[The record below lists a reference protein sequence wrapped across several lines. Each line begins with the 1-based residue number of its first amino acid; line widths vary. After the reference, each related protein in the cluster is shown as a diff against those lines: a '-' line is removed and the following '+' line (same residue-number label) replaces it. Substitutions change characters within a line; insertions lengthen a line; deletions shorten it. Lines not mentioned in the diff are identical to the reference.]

1 MEGCFVQETWLQN
14 NPSTWYPYT
23 NQKKLNL
30 FYYPG
35 GTMPFIVSFVGY
47 KKSGKTTL
55 VERIIPILKSKG
67 YKIGVLKYTGEG
79 LPEETEGK
87 DTAKFRAAG
96 AETVGLCGDDHFTLF
111 KAGGHPALPLDR
123 LAAFFFPEAD
133 LVVTEGF
140 KKQPFPKIALL
151 SEGQE
156 EKLLAE
162 VKGVVLATVGPKPF
176 REDLPHFQPEEAEG
190 IVDLLEKRFL
200 KERHEPR
207 IRVWL
212 DGKRIPMKDF
222 VQDIIIQGIM
232 GMLGTLRGFIPAGRV
247 DITLSPQE
255 TSADGKPRKND

>member
-1 MEGCFVQETWLQN
+1 
-14 NPSTWYPYT
+14 
-23 NQKKLNL
+23 
-30 FYYPG
+30 
-35 GTMPFIVSFVGY
+35 MPFIVSIVGY

-55 VERIIPILKSKG
+55 IEQMIPLLKSKG
-67 YKIGVLKYTGEG
+67 VPFGILKYTGEG
-79 LPEETEGK
+79 LPEERKGR

-96 AETVGLCGDDHFTLF
+96 AETVGLCEDDHFSLF

-133 LVVTEGF
+133 LVLTEGF
-140 KKQPFPKIALL
+140 KKQGFPKIALL

-156 EKLLAE
+156 ENLLAE
-162 VKGVVLATVGPKPF
+162 IQGVVLATVGPKPF
-176 REDLPHFQPEEAEG
+176 REDLPHFQPGEAER
-190 IVDLLEKRFL
+190 IVEMLEKRFL

-247 DITLSPQE
+247 DINLSPRE
-255 TSADGKPRKND
+255 PSTDGKQRKND

>member
-1 MEGCFVQETWLQN
+1 
-14 NPSTWYPYT
+14 
-23 NQKKLNL
+23 
-30 FYYPG
+30 
-35 GTMPFIVSFVGY
+35 MPFIVSVVGY

-55 VERIIPILKSKG
+55 VEKIIPILKSKG
-67 YKIGVLKYTGEG
+67 YRFGVLKYTGEG
-79 LPEETEGK
+79 LPEEAEGK

-162 VKGVVLATVGPKPF
+162 VQGVVLAPWVPGLFGWICPTFSRRRRTGSWKCW
-176 REDLPHFQPEEAEG
+176 RS
-190 IVDLLEKRFL
+190 
-200 KERHEPR
+200 
-207 IRVWL
+207 
-212 DGKRIPMKDF
+212 DF
-222 VQDIIIQGIM
+222 
-232 GMLGTLRGFIPAGRV
+232 
-247 DITLSPQE
+247 
-255 TSADGKPRKND
+255 

>member
-1 MEGCFVQETWLQN
+1 LQN
-14 NPSTWYPYT
+14 NPSSWYPYT
-23 NQKKLNL
+23 NQKFLNFLVGNSNL
-30 FYYPG
+30 FYLLG
-35 GTMPFIVSFVGY
+35 GGMPFIVSIVGY

-55 VERIIPILKSKG
+55 IEKLIPILKSRG
-67 YKIGVLKYTGEG
+67 YRLVILKHTGEG
-79 LPEETEGK
+79 LPEEAEGK
-87 DTAKFRAAG
+87 DTAKFRTAG
-96 AETVGLCGDDHFTLF
+96 AETTGFCGDDYFTLF
-111 KAGGHPALPLDR
+111 KAGGQPILPLDR
-123 LAAFFFPEAD
+123 LAASFFPEAD

-162 VKGVVLATVGPKPF
+162 VQGVVLATVGPKPF
-176 REDLPHFQPEEAEG
+176 RVDLPHFQPEEAEG
-190 IVDLLEKRFL
+190 IVEMLEKRFL
-200 KERHEPR
+200 RERHEPR

-247 DITLSPQE
+247 DIALSPHE
-255 TSADGKPRKND
+255 SSTDRKLRKND

>member
-1 MEGCFVQETWLQN
+1 
-14 NPSTWYPYT
+14 
-23 NQKKLNL
+23 
-30 FYYPG
+30 
-35 GTMPFIVSFVGY
+35 MPFIVSFVGY

-87 DTAKFRAAG
+87 DTAKFRTAG

>member
-1 MEGCFVQETWLQN
+1 METRD
-14 NPSTWYPYT
+14 P
-23 NQKKLNL
+23 KLEFPDRPEDN
-30 FYYPG
+30 
-35 GTMPFIVSFVGY
+35 MPFIVSVVGY

-55 VERIIPILKSKG
+55 VEQIIPLLKSKG
-67 YKIGVLKYTGEG
+67 YRFGVLKYTGEG
-79 LPEETEGK
+79 LPEEQEGKGK

-96 AETVGLCGDDHFTLF
+96 ADMVGLCGEDHFTLF

-133 LVVTEGF
+133 LVLTEGF

-162 VKGVVLATVGPKPF
+162 VKGVVLATVGPRPF
-176 REDLPHFQPEEAEG
+176 RDDLPHFQPGEAG
-190 IVDLLEKRFL
+190 RIVELLEQRFL
-200 KERHEPR
+200 KELREPR

-222 VQDIIIQGIM
+222 VQSIIIQGIM
-232 GMLGTLRGFIPAGRV
+232 GMLGTLKGFRPAKRV
-247 DITLSPQE
+247 DISLSPVGPE
-255 TSADGKPRKND
+255 EKTEK

>member
-1 MEGCFVQETWLQN
+1 
-14 NPSTWYPYT
+14 
-23 NQKKLNL
+23 
-30 FYYPG
+30 
-35 GTMPFIVSFVGY
+35 MPFIISVVGY

-55 VERIIPILKSKG
+55 VEQMIPILKSKG
-67 YKIGVLKYTGEG
+67 YRFGVLKYTAEG
-79 LPEETEGK
+79 LPEEPGGK
-87 DTAKFRAAG
+87 DTEKFRAAG

-123 LAAFFFPEAD
+123 LAAFFFPEAE

-156 EKLLAE
+156 EKLMAE
-162 VKGVVLATVGPKPF
+162 VRGVVLATVGPKPF
-176 REDLPHFQPEEAEG
+176 REDLPHFQPGEADR
-190 IVDLLEKRFL
+190 IVKMLERRFL
-200 KERHEPR
+200 KERREPR

-247 DITLSPQE
+247 DITLSPRE
-255 TSADGKPRKND
+255 PSADGNPQKND

>member
-1 MEGCFVQETWLQN
+1 
-14 NPSTWYPYT
+14 
-23 NQKKLNL
+23 
-30 FYYPG
+30 
-35 GTMPFIVSFVGY
+35 MPFIVSVVGY

-55 VERIIPILKSKG
+55 VEQIIPILKSKG
-67 YKIGVLKYTGEG
+67 YQFGVLKYTGEG
-79 LPEETEGK
+79 LPEETAGK

-162 VKGVVLATVGPKPF
+162 VRGVVLATVGPKPF
-176 REDLPHFQPEEAEG
+176 RVDLPHFQPEE
-190 IVDLLEKRFL
+190 VDRIRGDAGEAIFKGAPRT
-200 KERHEPR
+200 R

-212 DGKRIPMKDF
+212 DGKRIPMKGF

-247 DITLSPQE
+247 DITLSPRE
-255 TSADGKPRKND
+255 PSGDGNPPQND

>member
-1 MEGCFVQETWLQN
+1 
-14 NPSTWYPYT
+14 
-23 NQKKLNL
+23 
-30 FYYPG
+30 
-35 GTMPFIVSFVGY
+35 MPFIFSIVGY

-55 VERIIPILKSKG
+55 VEKIIPILKSKG
-67 YKIGVLKYTGEG
+67 YKIGVLKHTGEG
-79 LPEETEGK
+79 LPEESEGK
-87 DTAKFRAAG
+87 DTAKFRTAG
-96 AETVGLCGDDHFTLF
+96 AETVGFCGDDHFILF
-111 KAGGHPALPLDR
+111 KAGGHPILPLDR

-176 REDLPHFQPEEAEG
+176 REDLPHFQPEQAEE
-190 IVDLLEKRFL
+190 IVDLLEKRFM
-200 KERHEPR
+200 KGRHEPR

-255 TSADGKPRKND
+255 TSAGGKPRKND

>member
-1 MEGCFVQETWLQN
+1 
-14 NPSTWYPYT
+14 
-23 NQKKLNL
+23 
-30 FYYPG
+30 
-35 GTMPFIVSFVGY
+35 MPFIVSVVGY

-55 VERIIPILKSKG
+55 VEQMIRILKSKDH
-67 YKIGVLKYTGEG
+67 KFGVLKYTGEG
-79 LPEETEGK
+79 LPDELKGK
-87 DTAKFRAAG
+87 DTTKFRAAG
-96 AETVGLCGDDHFTLF
+96 ADTVGLCGDDHFTLF

-133 LVVTEGF
+133 LVLTEGF
-140 KKQPFPKIALL
+140 KKQSFPKIALL

-162 VKGVVLATVGPKPF
+162 VQGAVLATVGPRPF
-176 REDLPHFQPEEAEG
+176 RDDLPHFKPEEADR
-190 IVDLLEKRFL
+190 IVEMLEKRFL
-200 KERHEPR
+200 KDRREPQ

-232 GMLGTLRGFIPAGRV
+232 GMLGTLKGFIPARRV

-255 TSADGKPRKND
+255 PSSKG

>member
-1 MEGCFVQETWLQN
+1 
-14 NPSTWYPYT
+14 
-23 NQKKLNL
+23 
-30 FYYPG
+30 
-35 GTMPFIVSFVGY
+35 MPFIVSIVGY

-55 VERIIPILKSKG
+55 VEKIIPILKSKG
-67 YKIGVLKYTGEG
+67 YRFGVLKYTGEG
-79 LPEETEGK
+79 LPEDLQGK

-96 AETVGLCGDDHFTLF
+96 AETVGLCGDDHFSLF
-111 KAGGHPALPLDR
+111 KAGGHSALPLDR

-140 KKQPFPKIALL
+140 KKQSFPKIALL

-162 VKGVVLATVGPKPF
+162 VQGVVLATVGPKPF
-176 REDLPHFQPEEAEG
+176 REDLPHFQPEEAEE
-190 IVDLLEKRFL
+190 IVAMLERRFL

-207 IRVWL
+207 LRVWL

-232 GMLGTLRGFIPAGRV
+232 GMLGTLRGSIPAKRV
-247 DITLSPQE
+247 VITLSPQE
-255 TSADGKPRKND
+255 SSVDGKIGEND